1 MLYLENSTFWCGII
15 NTKKH
20 RQVMLN
26 KVLNNNDQRLSFLP
40 QTWILI
46 IMAASAAMITW
57 IIMRTDDVIN
67 FLL

>member
-1 MLYLENSTFWCGII
+1 
-15 NTKKH
+15 
-20 RQVMLN
+20 MLN